1 MSIDWEN
8 IRNKEFPAT
17 SNSIQLKSG
26 GGSPISKSAY
36 EAAKKYYDDM
46 LNYGDIFWIENL
58 EKVEEV
64 RSKIAEYLNSK
75 KQEIGLLINS
85 SSCMKVVLHYLDH
98 GEVLYPE
105 QEFPTSIHDIKRAGF
120 KTRPIIPTNNRYP
133 ISEIKKSISRNTSSF
148 ITSHI
153 QYLTGYRQNLE
164 ETGNLCKNNNITHIV
179 NATQSFGVFPIDVTN
194 CNIDLLVASGLKWA
208 CAGYGIGILYIK
220 KELVEN
226 REMPNLTGWLS
237 VEDPYKMDPLNV
249 KLKKNVRAFDAF
261 GGAPH
266 FPQIFALGGS
276 LSLLEKIGDGDL
288 KEGIKL
294 VSSRI
299 IELTK
304 YLDEQLAPFDFNSIT
319 PLEEENRSGIFTI
332 KTPNAQEIAEK
343 LEQKKIFISCRR
355 NPKTGEKTH
364 LRISLNFYNNTRDID
379 ALIEELGRLRYE
391 IS

>member
-1 MSIDWEN
+1 MTVDWEN
-8 IRNKEFPAT
+8 IRNEEFPAT
-17 SNSIQLKSG
+17 NKNIQLKSG

-46 LNYGDIFWIENL
+46 LYYGDIYWIENL

-64 RSKIAEYLNSK
+64 RSKIAKYLNSK
-75 KQEIGLLINS
+75 RQEVGFLINS

-98 GEVLYPE
+98 GEVIYPE
-105 QEFPTSIHDIKRAGF
+105 QEFPTSIHDIKRAGM
-120 KTRPIIPTNNRYP
+120 KLRPIIPVDNRYP
-133 ISEIKKSISRNTSSF
+133 ISEIERAISDNTSSF

-164 ETGNLCKNNNITHIV
+164 DTGRLCKSNNITHIV
-179 NATQSFGVFPIDVTN
+179 NATQSFGVFPIDVAK
-194 CNIDLLVASGLKWA
+194 CEIDLLVASGLKWA

-220 KELVEN
+220 EELVSA

-237 VEDPYKMDPLNV
+237 VEDPYKMDPLNIKV
-249 KLKKNVRAFDAF
+249 KKNARAFDAL

-276 LSLLEKIGDGDL
+276 LSLLERIGDGDL
-288 KEGIKL
+288 KEG
-294 VSSRI
+294 VMRASSRI
-299 IELTK
+299 IELTE
-304 YLDEQLAPFDFNSIT
+304 YLDEQLNSFNLNIIT
-319 PLEEENRSGIFTI
+319 PLEKEYRSGIFTI
-332 KTPNAQEIAEK
+332 KTSNAQKIAEK

-355 NPKTGEKTH
+355 DPKTGEKSY

-379 ALIEELGRLRYE
+379 TLIEELGRLRHD